1 MDKIAPDLL
10 AVLARRHRAHAD
22 AVLRNDRDAMA
33 LRDAPIEVLVSFQG
47 APDALVAEGFPI
59 GGDVANVAQG
69 GLSPEQIRRL
79 ASIDRVLRIELP
91 TTPFVTLDK
100 SVPDILAKDAWAEGV
115 PPDTD
120 DHGKGAGV
128 VVGIVDSGFDVYHG
142 AFRNPDGSSR
152 ILRLWDQTFNYG
164 GGVPVDLNGIP
175 ITGDLQPKDETGAVL
190 TPARAPTDLRV
201 PADSTRPQLFTNGA
215 AFDTGQINAALT
227 AHPNGKDLPI
237 SLRDQPVGSGPTV
250 VHHGTHVAGIAA
262 GNGAQNDGCTSA
274 FTYVGVA
281 PKADLV
287 LVKTAVGGG
296 TPNRISNLVAA
307 AEFIFRV
314 AARQN
319 APAGKPCVINFSL
332 GSHGDPHNG
341 QSAESRAFDTMTTG
355 PLGVGRSIV
364 IAASNDRDDDLH
376 AAFTVVHNTTQTV
389 RVNLVADSPRLSLFG
404 SFNLTATLTCLVRAP
419 GAAPVQQ
426 TAALATNTVN
436 NTNVPIGTTT
446 DVAVVTAVAS
456 GPSDPDSHFRVIVS
470 NPTPDTNLPKGTW
483 EFDIAASN
491 AAADANIHLWIA
503 SHTGKNAAILPFA
516 GAVASAQD
524 VNRKVKRPAD
534 WIASTISALAST
546 RSAITVAAYDAED
559 TGGPLAYF
567 SSQGPAPNHLAL
579 GLFGGPDAIAKPDIA
594 APGMNIDAPRGE
606 ARKCCLECNCCVDR
620 YVAEQGTSM
629 AAPHIAG
636 VIALMYARNPALTPD
651 EIKTILRNTHRNPP
665 VLPPNWPPPAD
676 LWGAGKVDAK
686 AAVHVLVPRVVAPE
700 EKPAQA
706 PVLEPEP
713 RILPVA
719 WPERL
724 RAWNGI
730 LNPHPSWNL
739 CAALVSQHFDEV
751 KRLIDN
757 NRRVAAVWQRHGGP
771 ALVRDIAFADRPPDP
786 PIPAT
791 LDAGDSGTLVASLL
805 RVLLR
810 FGGDQLR
817 ADIVRHASLVQA
829 LPGASWIELDRLLG
843 ARP

>member
-1 MDKIAPDLL
+1 MNKIAPDLL
-10 AVLARRHRAHAD
+10 EVLERRERANAD
-22 AVLRNDRDAMA
+22 AVARADREA
-33 LRDAPIEVLVSFQG
+33 LALSDAPIEVRVSFEG
-47 APDALVAEGFPI
+47 PADMLIAEGFPI
-59 GGDVANVAQG
+59 GGHVSNVAQG

-79 ASIDRVLRIELP
+79 ASVDQVSRIDLP
-91 TTPFVTLDK
+91 PAPFISLDR
-100 SVPDILAKDAWAEGV
+100 SVPDILGKDAWAEGV

-120 DHGKGAGV
+120 EHGKGAGV
-128 VVGIVDSGFDVYHG
+128 IVGVVDSGFDVYHG

-152 ILRLWDQTFNYG
+152 VLRLWDQTFNYAA
-164 GGVPVDLNGIP
+164 GVPVDSLGAP

-190 TPARAPTDLRV
+190 TPARAPIDLRT
-201 PADSTRPQLFTNGA
+201 PADSTHPQLFTNGA
-215 AFDTGQINAALT
+215 AFDTAQINTALT
-227 AHPNGKDLPI
+227 AHPDGKNLPV
-237 SLRDQPVGSGPTV
+237 SLRDQPVGSGATV
-250 VHHGTHVAGIAA
+250 VYHGTHVAGIAA
-262 GNGAQNDGCTSA
+262 GNGAQKDKCTSA

-341 QSAESRAFDTMTTG
+341 QSAESRAFDIMTTG

-376 AAFTVVHNTTQTV
+376 AAFTVAHNTMQTV
-389 RVNLVADSPRLSLFG
+389 RVNLVADSRRLALFG
-404 SFNLTATLTCLVRAP
+404 SFNPTATVTCLVREP
-419 GAAPVQQ
+419 GAAPAQQ

-436 NTNVPIGTTT
+436 NTQVPIGTTT
-446 DVAVVTAVAS
+446 DVAVVSAVTTAPA
-456 GPSDPDSHFRVIVS
+456 DPDSHFMVVVS
-470 NPTPDTNLPKGTW
+470 NPSANLPKGPW

-491 AAADANIHLWIA
+491 AGADANIHLWIA
-503 SHTGKNAAILPFA
+503 SHGGKDAAILPFT

-524 VNRKVKRPAD
+524 VNRAVKRPAD
-534 WIASTISALAST
+534 WIASTLSALAST
-546 RSAITVAAYDAED
+546 RSAITVAAYDAEGTD
-559 TGGPLAYF
+559 GPLAYF

-620 YVAEQGTSM
+620 YVTEQGTSM

-651 EIKTILRNTHRNPP
+651 EIKTILRNTHRAPP
-665 VLPPNWPPPAD
+665 ALPPNWPPPAD

-686 AAVHVLVPRVVAPE
+686 AAVHVLVPRVMAPQE
-700 EKPAQA
+700 EPAHE
-706 PVLEPEP
+706 PVLEPGP
-713 RILPVA
+713 RIRPVP

-724 RAWNGI
+724 RAWSGI
-730 LNPHPSWNL
+730 LDPHPSWNL

-751 KRLIDN
+751 KRLIDT

-771 ALVRDIAFADRPPDP
+771 ALVRGIAFADYPPDP
-786 PIPAT
+786 PIPAM
-791 LDAGDSGTLVASLL
+791 LAAAEPRALVSRLL

-810 FGGDQLR
+810 FGGDELR

-829 LPGASWIELDRLLG
+829 LPGASWDELDDMIGGR
-843 ARP
+843 A